1 MNGSSCLRTVIT
13 TRDEVVHA
21 VSVLER
27 YRVNEGGSSQATF
40 LFDAEGRAR
49 GLKEFHL
56 AKRETDTEIVFR
68 NNYAGKREAA
78 WSYWFTDGKARPY
91 VTDPAMLETG
101 EPRFAKTADKGAV
114 PVPSDLLA
122 LDLAFIPGTQSC
134 FRSVYAM
141 GVATGDQQRNGGGVG
156 REPFTD
162 ERREELLDGP
172 LAAGHRLHVRTTGHS
187 LFVTAHEGG
196 DTYVV
201 VDPGRNPLGKVGTP
215 EGRFTYAGGT
225 LTRSDGKK
233 SYPILE
239 VQRVG

>member
-1 MNGSSCLRTVIT
+1 MQRQLTNAERKRTSENSTPFPKPNIAGALPT
-13 TRDEVVHA
+13 HTGTIAAGGD
-21 VSVLER
+21 VS
-27 YRVNEGGSSQATF
+27 
-40 LFDAEGRAR
+40 
-49 GLKEFHL
+49 
-56 AKRETDTEIVFR
+56 
-68 NNYAGKREAA
+68 
-78 WSYWFTDGKARPY
+78 
-91 VTDPAMLETG
+91 
-101 EPRFAKTADKGAV
+101 
-114 PVPSDLLA
+114 